1 MKKFSF
7 LAALLALLVVSCVP
21 KRQLDDMEAK
31 YNAERSKRES
41 LAQQNIELQ
50 KKYNE
55 LQAWV
60 DENKMRIEALQ
71 RDTGIQ
77 GKSLRQLTVNYD
89 QLNKTYRELLDLQ
102 DQIKRGSD
110 AEAKRYLKE
119 LERTS
124 EKLQEKED
132 KLGILQKELEEKE
145 NNLNEL
151 SQELSA
157 REAKVRELQSI
168 IDKKDSAVNALKKR
182 ISEALLGFEDK
193 GLSVT
198 MKDGKVY
205 VSLENE
211 LLFKSGSYSVGDKG
225 KQALKQLAGVLNE
238 NLDINI
244 TVEGH
249 TDTDKYG
256 GSGNLKDNWDL
267 SVIRATQ
274 IVKILEGYQVNPKRL
289 IASGRGEFMPLDP
302 ADTPEAK
309 QKNRRTEIIL
319 TPKLGELYDL
329 LKN

>member
-7 LAALLALLVVSCVP
+7 LAAVLAILIASCVP

-31 YNAERSKRES
+31 YNAEKSKRES
-41 LAQQNIELQ
+41 LAMQNVELQ

-60 DENKMRIEALQ
+60 DENKTRMQALQ

-77 GKSLRQLTVNYD
+77 GRSLRQLTVNYD

-102 DQIKRGSD
+102 DQIKKGSD

-124 EKLQEKED
+124 EELQEKED
-132 KLGILQKELEEKE
+132 KLGLIQKELEDKE
-145 NNLNEL
+145 RSLNEL
-151 SQELSA
+151 SQELTA
-157 REAKVRELQSI
+157 RETKVRELQSI
-168 IDKKDSAVNALKKR
+168 IDKKDSAVNALKRR

-193 GLSVT
+193 GLTVT

-211 LLFKSGSYSVGDKG
+211 LLFRSGSYAVGDQG
-225 KQALKQLAGVLNE
+225 KQALKQLAGVLKE
-238 NLDINI
+238 NMDINI
-244 TVEGH
+244 MVEGH
-249 TDTDKYG
+249 TDTDKYA

-274 IVKILEGYQVNPKRL
+274 IVKILEGYKVDPIRL
-289 IASGRGEFMPLDP
+289 TAAGRGEFLPLDS
-302 ADTPEAK
+302 ADTPAAK
-309 QKNRRTEIIL
+309 QKNRRTEVIL
-319 TPKLGELYDL
+319 TPKLGELYNL
-329 LKN
+329 LQN